1 MLKKYRAL
9 SILTIIIIV
18 TFSLFYVQA
27 HTLSQ
32 SFPQYKINTIEGDES
47 LSDEL
52 IIKGDFYGP
61 YADEEFEITREGT
74 NYLRDERLIKRLE
87 GNHVPNKVQQLRN
100 EQRKF
105 MRMKSYDENEYL
117 IVEDTIVSVQIP
129 YSRWGIYKGLI
140 ELETY
145 NRTTKETNLYEIEAP
160 DLLDYAK
167 IEKMYMYDGI
177 LYIPILNMEYGMDAD
192 DEKTKFHLYMFDLNE
207 GKLIDSIETLID
219 SSNYY
224 GAFANVFVDDEQ
236 QPTEMLITHA
246 VISDEYYE
254 DTTDE
259 ATSPESIKLANI
271 VRVDLETKEITEI
284 EIEKS
289 KNDALPI
296 AYNGSEIL
304 FVNLHL
310 DTLAFESYNVETKEK
325 TEKLNVELDSEN
337 NSIWEFEN
345 KIIHDGKIYFLLD
358 HDMEH
363 RATILVIDLL
373 TTELLFKG
381 SIEIEIEDYLPIQS
395 GETEVYFHTLELRH
409 DGK

>member
-18 TFSLFYVQA
+18 TFSLFYVQS

-47 LSDEL
+47 FSDEL
-52 IIKGDFYGP
+52 LIKGDFYGP
-61 YADEEFEITREGT
+61 YADEEFEVTREGT

-105 MRMKSYDENEYL
+105 MRMKSYDENEYF
-117 IVEDTIVSVQIP
+117 IVEDTIISVQIP
-129 YSRWGIYKGLI
+129 YSRWGIYKGII

-145 NRTTKETNLYEIEAP
+145 NRTTKETNRYEIDAP
-160 DLLDYAK
+160 DLLDYAM
-167 IEKMYMYDGI
+167 IEKMYMNDGI
-177 LYIPILNMEYGMDAD
+177 LYIPILNMEYSMDTD
-192 DEKTKFHLYMFDLNE
+192 GEKTKFHLYMFDLNE

-219 SSNYY
+219 SSDYY
-224 GAFANVFVDDEQ
+224 VAFANVFVDNEQ
-236 QPTEMLITHA
+236 QLTEMIITHA
-246 VISDEYYE
+246 VISEEYYE

-259 ATSPESIKLANI
+259 ATSPEAIKLANI
-271 VRVDLETKEITEI
+271 VKIDLKTKEITEI

-289 KNDALPI
+289 NNDALPI

-304 FVNLHL
+304 FVNIHSDILV
-310 DTLAFESYNVETKEK
+310 FESYNVETKEK
-325 TEKLNVELDSEN
+325 TEKLNVELDSQN
-337 NSIWEFEN
+337 ISIWEFEN

-358 HDMEH
+358 HDMEQ
-363 RATILVIDLL
+363 RATVLIIDLL

-381 SIEIEIEDYLPIQS
+381 AIEIEDYLPIQS